1 MKPDSVNPNW
11 FAAENAEEI
20 LSPALLFYPDRIE
33 ENIRRM
39 IAIAGDPARL
49 RPHAKTHKTLEIAA
63 RQVSVG
69 IKKFKAAT
77 ISEAEMLAQAGADDV
92 LLAMQPVGPNV
103 RRLLDLIAGFSPT
116 SFSAIVDDGDVAAN
130 LSREAGA
137 RGLRAGVFLDLDCG
151 QHRTG
156 VSPGEGAAKLY
167 RFLAQQPGLYLR
179 GLHAYDGHI
188 HTTDPGQREQECE
201 TAFASVAA
209 LRDQLRAL
217 NLSVETII
225 AGGTPTFPFHARR
238 EDVECSPGTCVLW
251 DFGSSS
257 RFRDLDFLHAAV
269 VLTRVISKPGKYRLC
284 LDLGHK
290 SIASENPHP
299 RVHFLN
305 MPDAKAISH
314 SEEHL
319 VIESS
324 AAAELDL
331 GDCLYGL
338 PWHICPTVALHS
350 EATIVEN
357 GFGVAKWDVVA
368 RPRRLSI

>member
-1 MKPDSVNPNW
+1 
-11 FAAENAEEI
+11 
-20 LSPALLFYPDRIE
+20 
-33 ENIRRM
+33 M

-63 RQVSVG
+63 RQVSAG

-103 RRLLDLIAGFSPT
+103 RRLLDLMAGFAQT

-156 VSPGEGAAKLY
+156 VSPDEGAAKLY
-167 RFLAQQPGLYLR
+167 RFIAQQPGLNLR
-179 GLHAYDGHI
+179 GLHAYDGQI
-188 HTTDPGQREQECE
+188 HTTDPAQRAQECE
-201 TAFASVAA
+201 TAFAPVAA

-217 NLSVETII
+217 NLPVETII
-225 AGGTPTFPFHARR
+225 AGGTPTYPFHARR
-238 EDVECSPGTCVLW
+238 EGVDCSPGTCVLW
-251 DFGSSS
+251 DFGYSS

-305 MPDAKAISH
+305 LPDAKAISH

-331 GDCLYGL
+331 GDCLYGV

-350 EATIVEN
+350 EATVVEN
-357 GFGVAKWDVVA
+357 GFATAKWKVVA
-368 RPRRLSI
+368 RQRRLSI